1 MNKVINEIYN
11 EYCEV
16 EGKENISF
24 TLAIKAD
31 ELLRQLDYYPNN
43 IWASEGKIV
52 FEYKQLNRKLF
63 IYVDEKIVTG
73 CKIEGKHTLEEY
85 MYLTVDST
93 NTVLDRFWE

>member
-1 MNKVINEIYN
+1 MNKVINEIYK

-52 FEYKQLNRKLF
+52 FEYKQLNRTLL
-63 IYVDEKIVTG
+63 ISVADKIVSG
-73 CKIEGKHTLEEY
+73 CKTEGKHTLEEY